1 MSIESIKVRDLN
13 TTTSVDDNDLLLV
26 AKTDGTTQ
34 NVKVSELSS
43 HISSSSSSVSG
54 GSLGPISALHFTGN
68 TFNAG
73 FSSIPATYGMEV
85 PPGIYA
91 VDLPKYIPGPY
102 SPSTSNIHHQVL
114 ACPEGI
120 DMYNNAFWTIQVNR
134 GGSSYSGL
142 AWKNGRLSIYNHTGR
157 TVIFG
162 AFAMTLYHMPI

>member
-43 HISSSSSSVSG
+43 HISSSSSSMTG
-54 GSLGPISALHFTGN
+54 GSLGPVSAIYFTGN
-68 TFNAG
+68 TFNSG
-73 FSSIPATYGMEV
+73 FNSIPSTYGMEA

-91 VDLPKYIPGPY
+91 LDLPKYIPGPY
-102 SPSTSNIHHQVL
+102 SSPASNIYSQVL

-120 DMYNNAFWTIQVNR
+120 DMYNNAFWTIARNR
-134 GGSSYSGL
+134 GGSNYSGL
-142 AWKNGRLSIYNHTGR
+142 AWKNGRLSIYNHVGNH
-157 TVIFG
+157 VIFG
-162 AFAMTLYHMPI
+162 AFAMTLYHIPI